1 MRPNHIYHIF
11 PLGALRNTSGDNPK
25 VNASYVPRRNICELS
40 SLIPHLQSLRVD
52 SILLGPIFKS
62 ETHGYDVTDMYHL
75 DPRLGNDED
84 LKIMVRDFHNAGLHV
99 FFDAVWNHSSR
110 HHFAYR
116 DLREKGQ
123 NSTYAG
129 WYRNP
134 RFNTP
139 NLCGDSFTVDCWAG
153 FQELPAFNLRNP
165 EVERELIHNA
175 EYWMDEFG
183 IDGIRI
189 DAAEDMDLEFLR
201 HLASACHQKR
211 PDFWMMGEVV
221 FGDPRR
227 WLEAGLN
234 SVTNYQT
241 YKSCW
246 SSLNDGNMFELAY
259 NLNQFFDDKNGTCK
273 GARLQL
279 FNENH
284 DTNRIYSQLKN
295 KQDNFVQHL
304 LFYTLPGVPTL
315 YYGEEF
321 GLDAK
326 KGGSDDW
333 NLRPPMY
340 MESGHIRF
348 DNYPKSANALPE
360 MSNSANQ
367 ENLLSEI
374 RHLASV
380 HLDCTALREGGYQ
393 QEFVHSQQFA
403 FWRTHQNGDALVLI
417 NQQDAP
423 VQFEIDLRKHLT
435 HAQQV
440 SSLKNLR
447 DLLSN
452 DYIKINNSKITVLIP
467 PKWGRI
473 LVPSGI

>member
-1 MRPNHIYHIF
+1 MRPNHIYHVF
-11 PLGALRNTSGDNPK
+11 PLGALRAP
-25 VNASYVPRRNICELS
+25 YRNIRELT

-75 DPRLGNDED
+75 DPRLGNDDD

-110 HHFAYR
+110 HHFAYK
-116 DLREKGQ
+116 DLREKGRI
-123 NSTYAG
+123 SPYAD

-134 RFNTP
+134 RFNAP

-165 EVERELIHNA
+165 DVERELIHCA
-175 EYWMDEFG
+175 EYWMDEFD

-201 HLASACHQKR
+201 HLAGACHQKR

-221 FGDPRR
+221 FGDPSR
-227 WLEAGLN
+227 WLKAGLD

-241 YKSCW
+241 YKALW
-246 SSLNDGNMFELAY
+246 SSINDGNMFELAY
-259 NLNQFFDDKNGTCK
+259 NLNQFFDDKSGTCK

-333 NLRPPMY
+333 NLRP
-340 MESGHIRF
+340 SLDLAKF
-348 DNYPKSANALPE
+348 ANQTPA
-360 MSNSANQ
+360 SQ

-374 RHLASV
+374 RHLAGIR
-380 HLDCTALREGGYQ
+380 LDCDALRDGGYQ
-393 QEFVHSQQFA
+393 QEFVHSQQLA

-423 VQFEIDLRKHLT
+423 VQFEIDLHKHLA
-435 HAQQV
+435 HAQQAN
-440 SSLKNLR
+440 SLKNLR

-452 DYIKINNSKITVLIP
+452 EHFKINNGKITVLIP

-473 LVPSGI
+473 LVPSGT

>member
-1 MRPNHIYHIF
+1 MRPNHIYHVF
-11 PLGALRNTSGDNPK
+11 PLGALRAP
-25 VNASYVPRRNICELS
+25 YRNIRELT

-52 SILLGPIFKS
+52 SILLGPVFKS

-75 DPRLGNDED
+75 DPRLGNNED

-110 HHFAYR
+110 HHFAYK
-116 DLREKGQ
+116 DLRERGQ
-123 NSTYAG
+123 NSPYAN

-139 NLCGDSFTVDCWAG
+139 NLCGDSFTVDCWSG

-165 EVERELIHNA
+165 DVERELIHNA

-189 DAAEDMDLEFLR
+189 DAAENMDLEFLR
-201 HLASACHQKR
+201 HLATACHQKR

-221 FGDPRR
+221 FGDPKR

-259 NLNQFFDDKNGTCK
+259 NLNQLFDDKSGTCK
-273 GARLQL
+273 GAGLQL

-304 LFYTLPGVPTL
+304 LFHTLPGVPTI

-321 GLDAK
+321 ALNAT

-333 NLRPPMY
+333 NLRP
-340 MESGHIRF
+340 SLDLAKF
-348 DNYPKSANALPE
+348 ANQTPAG
-360 MSNSANQ
+360 Q

-374 RHLASV
+374 RHLAGIR
-380 HLDCTALREGGYQ
+380 LDCDALRDGGYQ
-393 QEFVHSQQFA
+393 QEFVHSQQLA

-417 NQQDAP
+417 NLQDAP
-423 VQFEIDLRKHLT
+423 VQFEIDLRRHFTCTPKMN
-435 HAQQV
+435 
-440 SSLKNLR
+440 SLKNLR

-452 DYIKINNSKITVLIP
+452 DFIKISNGKITVIIP

-473 LVPSGI
+473 LVPSGT

>member
-1 MRPNHIYHIF
+1 MRPNHIYHVF
-11 PLGALRNTSGDNPK
+11 PLGALRNVADGVIS
-25 VNASYVPRRNICELS
+25 NASTNHVPYRNIRVLA
-40 SLIPHLQSLRVD
+40 SLIPHLQSLRAD
-52 SILLGPIFKS
+52 SILLGPVFKS
-62 ETHGYDVTDMYHL
+62 ETHGYDVTDMYQL
-75 DPRLGNDED
+75 DPRLGNNED
-84 LKIMVRDFHNAGLHV
+84 LKQMVRDFHDAGFHV

-123 NSTYAG
+123 NSPYAG

-165 EVERELIHNA
+165 EVERELIHCA

-189 DAAEDMDLEFLR
+189 DAAEDMDLDFLR
-201 HLASACHQKR
+201 HLATACHQKR
-211 PDFWMMGEVV
+211 GDFWMMGEVV

-227 WLEAGLN
+227 WLEVGLN

-259 NLNQFFDDKNGTCK
+259 NLNQFFDDKSGTCK

-304 LFYTLPGVPTL
+304 LFYTMPGVPTI

-321 GLDAK
+321 GLEAI
-326 KGGSDDW
+326 KGGCDDW
-333 NLRPPMY
+333 NLRPSMHI
-340 MESGHIRF
+340 EQGHIRF
-348 DNYPKSANALPE
+348 DNYPKSA
-360 MSNSANQ
+360 SRQSTNSTDK

-374 RHLASV
+374 RHLAGIR
-380 HLDCTALREGGYQ
+380 LDCDALRDGGYQ
-393 QEFVHSQQFA
+393 QEFVHSQQLA

-417 NQQDAP
+417 NLQDAP
-423 VQFEIDLRKHLT
+423 VQFEIDLRRYFT
-435 HAQQV
+435 RTPQMN
-440 SSLKNLR
+440 SLKNLR

-452 DYIKINNSKITVLIP
+452 DFIKISNGKITVIIP

-473 LVPSGI
+473 LVPSGT

>member
-11 PLGALRNTSGDNPK
+11 PLGALFNSYDRFCDEKKANTCC
-25 VNASYVPRRNICELS
+25 ASHRNIRELAKI
-40 SLIPHLQSLRVD
+40 IPHLESLRVD
-52 SILLGPIFKS
+52 SVLLGPVFRS
-62 ETHGYDVTDMYHL
+62 ETHGYDVTDMYQL
-75 DPRLGNDED
+75 DPRLGKNVD
-84 LKIMVRDFHNAGLHV
+84 LKNMVQEFHNAGFHV

-123 NSTYAG
+123 NSPYAC

-139 NLCGDSFTVDCWAG
+139 NLCGDSFTVDCWGG
-153 FQELPAFNLRNP
+153 FQELPAFNLQNP
-165 EVERELIHNA
+165 EVERELIHCA

-189 DAAEDMDLEFLR
+189 DAAEDMDLDFLH
-201 HLASACHQKR
+201 HLAFACHRKR
-211 PDFWMMGEVV
+211 ADFWMMGEVV
-221 FGDPRR
+221 FGNPKR
-227 WLEAGLN
+227 WLDIGLN

-259 NLNQFFDDKNGTCK
+259 NLNQLFDDKVGSCK

-295 KQDNFVQHL
+295 KRDNFVQHL
-304 LFYTLPGVPTL
+304 LFYTMPGVPTI

-321 GLDAK
+321 CLGAI
-326 KGGSDDW
+326 KGGIDDW
-333 NLRPPMY
+333 NLRPPMRIEQGKIY
-340 MESGHIRF
+340 FDDFQRSVKGPSMNMNSSGEEEL
-348 DNYPKSANALPE
+348 LP
-360 MSNSANQ
+360 
-367 ENLLSEI
+367 EI
-374 RHLASV
+374 RHLASI
-380 HLDCTALREGGYQ
+380 HLGSDALRDGGYQ
-393 QEFVHSQQFA
+393 QEFVHSLQFA
-403 FWRTHQNGDALVLI
+403 FWRTHRNGDALVLV
-417 NQQDAP
+417 NLQDST
-423 VQFEIDLRKHLT
+423 VQFEID
-435 HAQQV
+435 V
-440 SSLKNLR
+440 SRRFASDSHVNILK

-452 DYIKINNSKITVLIP
+452 ECIKISQGKITIKIP

-473 LVPSGI
+473 LVPNGI

>member
-1 MRPNHIYHIF
+1 MWPNHIYHVF
-11 PLGALRNTSGDNPK
+11 PLGALRAP
-25 VNASYVPRRNICELS
+25 YRNIRVLT

-75 DPRLGNDED
+75 DSRLGNNDD

-123 NSTYAG
+123 NSPYAN

-165 EVERELIHNA
+165 DVERELIHCA
-175 EYWMDEFG
+175 EYWMNEFG

-189 DAAEDMDLEFLR
+189 DAAEDMDLDFLH
-201 HLASACHQKR
+201 HLATACHRKR
-211 PDFWMMGEVV
+211 SEFWMMGEVV

-227 WLEAGLN
+227 WLEVGMN

-259 NLNQFFDDKNGTCK
+259 NLNQLFDDKSGTCK

-304 LFYTLPGVPTL
+304 LFYTLPGVPTI

-321 GLDAK
+321 GLNAT
-326 KGGSDDW
+326 KGGCDDW
-333 NLRPPMY
+333 NLRPPMRI
-340 MESGHIRF
+340 ESGHIRF

-360 MSNSANQ
+360 MNNSANQ

-380 HLDCTALREGGYQ
+380 RLDCDALREGGYQ

-423 VQFEIDLRKHLT
+423 VQFEIDLHKHLA
-435 HAQQV
+435 HAQQE
-440 SSLKNLR
+440 STLKNLR

-452 DYIKINNSKITVLIP
+452 DSIKIKNSKITVLIP

-473 LVPSGI
+473 LVPSGT

>member
-1 MRPNHIYHIF
+1 MRPNHIYHVF
-11 PLGALRNTSGDNPK
+11 PLGALRDSKTNTNRT
-25 VNASYVPRRNICELS
+25 ACRNIRELS

-62 ETHGYDVTDMYHL
+62 ETHGYDVTDMYNL
-75 DPRLGNDED
+75 DPRLGNNED
-84 LKIMVRDFHNAGLHV
+84 LKIMVRGFHNAGLHV

-110 HHFAYR
+110 HHFAYK
-116 DLREKGQ
+116 DLREKGR
-123 NSTYAG
+123 NSPYAD

-134 RFNTP
+134 RFNTS

-165 EVERELIHNA
+165 DVERELIHCA

-189 DAAEDMDLEFLR
+189 DAAEDMDLEFLH
-201 HLASACHQKR
+201 HLATACHRKR
-211 PDFWMMGEVV
+211 LDFWMMGEVV

-259 NLNQFFDDKNGTCK
+259 NLNQLFDDKSGTCK

-304 LFYTLPGVPTL
+304 LFYTLPGVPTI

-321 GLDAK
+321 ALNAT
-326 KGGSDDW
+326 KGGCDDW
-333 NLRPPMY
+333 NLRP
-340 MESGHIRF
+340 SLDLAKF
-348 DNYPKSANALPE
+348 ANQTPAG
-360 MSNSANQ
+360 Q

-380 HLDCTALREGGYQ
+380 RLDCDALREGGYQ

-423 VQFEIDLRKHLT
+423 VQFEIDLRKYLART
-435 HAQQV
+435 QQV
-440 SSLKNLR
+440 NTLKILR
-447 DLLSN
+447 DSLSN

>member
-1 MRPNHIYHIF
+1 MRPNHIYHVF
-11 PLGALRNTSGDNPK
+11 PLGALRNTADG
-25 VNASYVPRRNICELS
+25 VNSNANISCAAYRNICELT
-40 SLIPHLQSLRVD
+40 SLIPHLQSLRAD

-75 DPRLGNDED
+75 DPRLGNDDD
-84 LKIMVRDFHNAGLHV
+84 LKQMVRDFHDAGFHV

-123 NSTYAG
+123 NSPYAG

-134 RFNTP
+134 RFNAP

-165 EVERELIHNA
+165 DVERELIHCA

-221 FGDPRR
+221 FGDPMR

-259 NLNQFFDDKNGTCK
+259 NLNQLFDDKSGTCK

-304 LFYTLPGVPTL
+304 LFYTLPGVPTI

-321 GLDAK
+321 ALNAT
-326 KGGSDDW
+326 KGGCDDW
-333 NLRPPMY
+333 NLRP
-340 MESGHIRF
+340 SLDLAKF
-348 DNYPKSANALPE
+348 ANQTPAG
-360 MSNSANQ
+360 Q

-380 HLDCTALREGGYQ
+380 RLDCDALREGGYQ
-393 QEFVHSQQFA
+393 QEFVHSKQLA

-417 NQQDAP
+417 NLQDAP
-423 VQFEIDLRKHLT
+423 VQFEIDLRNHFTRTPKMN
-435 HAQQV
+435 
-440 SSLKNLR
+440 SLKNLR

-452 DYIKINNSKITVLIP
+452 EFIKINNSKITVLIP

>member
-1 MRPNHIYHIF
+1 MRPNHIYHVF
-11 PLGALRNTSGDNPK
+11 PLGALRAP
-25 VNASYVPRRNICELS
+25 YRNIRELT

-52 SILLGPIFKS
+52 SILPGPVFKS

-75 DPRLGNDED
+75 DPRLGNNED

-110 HHFAYR
+110 HHFAYKN
-116 DLREKGQ
+116 LREKGQ
-123 NSTYAG
+123 NSPYAN

-134 RFNTP
+134 RFNMP
-139 NLCGDSFTVDCWAG
+139 NLCGDAFTVDCWAG

-165 EVERELIHNA
+165 DVERELIHCA
-175 EYWMDEFG
+175 EYWMDEFD

-189 DAAEDMDLEFLR
+189 DAAEDMDLDFLR
-201 HLASACHQKR
+201 HLATACLRKR

-259 NLNQFFDDKNGTCK
+259 NLNQLFDDKSGTCK

-304 LFYTLPGVPTL
+304 LFYTLPGVPTI

-321 GLDAK
+321 ALNAT
-326 KGGSDDW
+326 KGGCDDW
-333 NLRPPMY
+333 NLRP
-340 MESGHIRF
+340 SLDLAKF
-348 DNYPKSANALPE
+348 ANQTPAG
-360 MSNSANQ
+360 Q

-374 RHLASV
+374 HHLASV
-380 HLDCTALREGGYQ
+380 RLDCDALREGGYQ

-423 VQFEIDLRKHLT
+423 VQFEIDLRKYLART
-435 HAQQV
+435 QQV
-440 SSLKNLR
+440 NTLKILR
-447 DLLSN
+447 DSLSN

>member
-1 MRPNHIYHIF
+1 MRPNHIYHVF
-11 PLGALRNTSGDNPK
+11 PLGALRAP
-25 VNASYVPRRNICELS
+25 YRNIRELS
-40 SLIPHLQSLRVD
+40 NLIPHLQSLRVD

-75 DPRLGNDED
+75 DPRLGNNED

-123 NSTYAG
+123 NSTYAS

-153 FQELPAFNLRNP
+153 FQELPAFNLRSLD
-165 EVERELIHNA
+165 VERELIHCA
-175 EYWMDEFG
+175 EYWMDEFD

-189 DAAEDMDLEFLR
+189 DAAEDMDLEFLH
-201 HLASACHQKR
+201 HLATACHQKHS
-211 PDFWMMGEVV
+211 DFWMMGEVV

-259 NLNQFFDDKNGTCK
+259 NLNQLFDDKSGTCK

-304 LFYTLPGVPTL
+304 LFYTLPGVPTI

-321 GLDAK
+321 GLNAT
-326 KGGSDDW
+326 KGGCDDW
-333 NLRPPMY
+333 NLRP
-340 MESGHIRF
+340 SLDLAKF
-348 DNYPKSANALPE
+348 ANQTPAG
-360 MSNSANQ
+360 Q

-380 HLDCTALREGGYQ
+380 RLDCDALREGGYQ

-417 NQQDAP
+417 NLQKNP
-423 VQFEIDLRKHLT
+423 VQFEIDLRKHF
-435 HAQQV
+435 
-440 SSLKNLR
+440 KNKTSPCIMR

-452 DYIKINNSKITVLIP
+452 EPIKINNSKITVIIP

>member
-1 MRPNHIYHIF
+1 MRPNHIYHVF
-11 PLGALRNTSGDNPK
+11 PLGALRNAADGGNS
-25 VNASYVPRRNICELS
+25 NANINYAAYRNIRELS

-52 SILLGPIFKS
+52 SILLGPVFKS

-75 DPRLGNDED
+75 DPRLGNNED

-110 HHFAYR
+110 HHFAYK
-116 DLREKGQ
+116 DLRERGQ
-123 NSTYAG
+123 NSPYAN

-165 EVERELIHNA
+165 EVERELIHCA

-189 DAAEDMDLEFLR
+189 DAAEDMDLDFLR
-201 HLASACHQKR
+201 HLAGACHQKR

-259 NLNQFFDDKNGTCK
+259 NLNQFFDDKSGSCK

-304 LFYTLPGVPTL
+304 LFYTLPGVPTI

-321 GLDAK
+321 GLDAT
-326 KGGSDDW
+326 KGGCDDW
-333 NLRPPMY
+333 NLRP
-340 MESGHIRF
+340 SLDLAKF
-348 DNYPKSANALPE
+348 ANQTPAG
-360 MSNSANQ
+360 Q

-374 RHLASV
+374 QHLAGIR
-380 HLDCTALREGGYQ
+380 LDCDALREGGFQ

-435 HAQQV
+435 HAQQAN
-440 SSLKNLR
+440 SLKNLR

-452 DYIKINNSKITVLIP
+452 EYIKINNGKITVLIP

>member
-1 MRPNHIYHIF
+1 MRPNHIYHVF
-11 PLGALRNTSGDNPK
+11 PLGALRAP
-25 VNASYVPRRNICELS
+25 YRNIRELT
-40 SLIPHLQSLRVD
+40 SLIPHLQSLRAD

-62 ETHGYDVTDMYHL
+62 ETHGYDVTDMYQL
-75 DPRLGNDED
+75 DPRLGNNED
-84 LKIMVRDFHNAGLHV
+84 LKQMVRDFHNAGFHV

-110 HHFAYR
+110 HHFAYK

-123 NSTYAG
+123 NSTYAD

-134 RFNTP
+134 RFNEP

-165 EVERELIHNA
+165 EVERELIHCA

-259 NLNQFFDDKNGTCK
+259 NLNQLFDNKSGTCK

-304 LFYTLPGVPTL
+304 LFYTLPGVPTI

-321 GLDAK
+321 ALNAT

-333 NLRPPMY
+333 NLRP
-340 MESGHIRF
+340 SLDLAKF
-348 DNYPKSANALPE
+348 ANQTPAG
-360 MSNSANQ
+360 Q

-380 HLDCTALREGGYQ
+380 RLDCDALREGGFQ

-423 VQFEIDLRKHLT
+423 VQFEIDLRKHLA

-440 SSLKNLR
+440 NTLKILR
-447 DLLSN
+447 DSLSN
-452 DYIKINNSKITVLIP
+452 EFIKINNSKITVLIP

>member
-1 MRPNHIYHIF
+1 MRPNHIYHVF
-11 PLGALRNTSGDNPK
+11 PLGALRAP
-25 VNASYVPRRNICELS
+25 YRNIREFT

-75 DPRLGNDED
+75 DPRLGNDDD
-84 LKIMVRDFHNAGLHV
+84 LKITVHDFHNAGLHV

-110 HHFAYR
+110 HHFAYK

-123 NSTYAG
+123 NSPYAN

-165 EVERELIHNA
+165 EVERELIHCA

-189 DAAEDMDLEFLR
+189 DAAEDMDLDFLR
-201 HLASACHQKR
+201 HLATACHQKR
-211 PDFWMMGEVV
+211 ADFWMMGEVV

-227 WLEAGLN
+227 WLEVGLN

-259 NLNQFFDDKNGTCK
+259 NLNQFFDDKSGTCK

-304 LFYTLPGVPTL
+304 LFYTMPGVPTI

-321 GLDAK
+321 ALNAT
-326 KGGSDDW
+326 KGGCDDW
-333 NLRPPMY
+333 NLRP
-340 MESGHIRF
+340 SLDLAKF
-348 DNYPKSANALPE
+348 ANQTPAG
-360 MSNSANQ
+360 Q

-380 HLDCTALREGGYQ
+380 RLDCDALREGGYQ

-423 VQFEIDLRKHLT
+423 VQFEIDLRKHFT
-435 HAQQV
+435 RTPQV
-440 SSLKNLR
+440 NSLKNLH

>member
-1 MRPNHIYHIF
+1 MRPNHIYHVF
-11 PLGALRNTSGDNPK
+11 PLGALRETEDVRDSKANTNRAK
-25 VNASYVPRRNICELS
+25 YRNIRQLTA
-40 SLIPHLQSLRVD
+40 LIPHLQSLRAD
-52 SILLGPIFKS
+52 SILLGPVFKS
-62 ETHGYDVTDMYHL
+62 ETHGYDVTDMYQV
-75 DPRLGNDED
+75 DPRMGNNDD
-84 LKIMVRDFHNAGLHV
+84 LKKMVSDFHDAGFQV

-165 EVERELIHNA
+165 EVERELIHCA
-175 EYWMDEFG
+175 EFWMDEFG

-189 DAAEDMDLEFLR
+189 DAAEDMDREFLR
-201 HLASACHQKR
+201 HLATACHQKR
-211 PDFWMMGEVV
+211 GDFWMMGEVV

-246 SSLNDGNMFELAY
+246 SSINDKNMFELAY
-259 NLNQFFDDKNGTCK
+259 NLNQLFDDRGGSCK

-284 DTNRIYSQLKN
+284 DVSRIYSILKN
-295 KQDNFVQHL
+295 KADNFVQHL
-304 LFYTLPGVPTL
+304 LFYTMPGVPTI

-321 GLDAK
+321 ARNAV

-333 NLRPPMY
+333 NLRP
-340 MESGHIRF
+340 SF
-348 DNYPKSANALPE
+348 DEIDQGIPAG
-360 MSNSANQ
+360 Q
-367 ENLLSEI
+367 ENLLVEI
-374 RHLASV
+374 RRLAAIRM
-380 HLDCTALREGGYQ
+380 DCDALREGGYM
-393 QEFVHSQQFA
+393 QEMVRPEQLA
-403 FWRTHQNGDALVLI
+403 FWRTHQKSNALVII
-417 NQQDAP
+417 NLQDVPVPLEINTSHAP
-423 VQFEIDLRKHLT
+423 CPNNSRNESWK
-435 HAQQV
+435 
-440 SSLKNLR
+440 
-447 DLLSN
+447 DLLDPSQN
-452 DYIKINNSKITVLIP
+452 LVAKNGKLNLQIP
-467 PKWGRI
+467 AKWGRI
-473 LVPSGI
+473 LVPSGT

>member
-1 MRPNHIYHIF
+1 MRPNHIYHVF
-11 PLGALRNTSGDNPK
+11 PLGALRETEDGRDSKANTNRAK
-25 VNASYVPRRNICELS
+25 YRNICQLTA
-40 SLIPHLQSLRVD
+40 LIPHLQSLRAD
-52 SILLGPIFKS
+52 SILLGPVFKS
-62 ETHGYDVTDMYHL
+62 ETHGYDVTDMYQV
-75 DPRLGNDED
+75 DPRMGNNDD
-84 LKIMVRDFHNAGLHV
+84 LKKMVSDFHDAGFQV

-165 EVERELIHNA
+165 EVERELIHCA
-175 EYWMDEFG
+175 EFWMDEFG

-189 DAAEDMDLEFLR
+189 DAAEDMDREFLR
-201 HLASACHQKR
+201 HLATACHQKR
-211 PDFWMMGEVV
+211 GDFWMMGEVV

-246 SSLNDGNMFELAY
+246 SSINDKNMFELAY
-259 NLNQFFDDKNGTCK
+259 NLNQLFDDRGGSCK

-284 DTNRIYSQLKN
+284 DVSRIYSILKN
-295 KQDNFVQHL
+295 KADNFVQHL
-304 LFYTLPGVPTL
+304 LFYTMPGVPTI

-321 GLDAK
+321 GLDAI
-326 KGGSDDW
+326 KGGCDDW
-333 NLRPPMY
+333 NLRPSLDEIDQGIPA
-340 MESGHIRF
+340 G
-348 DNYPKSANALPE
+348 
-360 MSNSANQ
+360 Q
-367 ENLLSEI
+367 ENLLAEI
-374 RHLASV
+374 RRLAAIRM
-380 HLDCTALREGGYQ
+380 DCDALREGGYQ
-393 QEFVHSQQFA
+393 QEFVHSQQLA

-417 NQQDAP
+417 NLQDTP
-423 VQFEIDLRKHLT
+423 VQFEIDLRNHYART
-435 HAQQV
+435 PQMN
-440 SSLKNLR
+440 SLKNLR

-452 DYIKINNSKITVLIP
+452 DFIEISNSKITVVIP

-473 LVPSGI
+473 LVPSGT